1 MGEIKK
7 PKPANIRKGARKLQL
22 DSGLYRWFCGKD
34 NVEVWE
40 PNGTKHVVSFKNL
53 LGFSWGDIDEN
64 TKIAVMP
71 SDIVELVNRN
81 FKPAKVPYR
90 VVY

>member
-1 MGEIKK
+1 MGEVKK
-7 PKPANIRKGARKLQL
+7 QKPANIRKGARKLQRA
-22 DSGLYRWFCGKD
+22 DGLYRWFCGVS

-53 LGFSWGDIDEN
+53 LGFDWGDVGEHE
-64 TKIAVMP
+64 KIAVLP
-71 SDIVELVNRN
+71 SDIEELILRS

-90 VVY
+90 PF